1 MTLNPRRRKLIGIV
15 LAVLVFGAGLGAAL
29 YSRRAPA
36 PPVSPATTEPLVS
49 IERPVLK
56 HSEGDKLAW
65 QIRLKQIQITGGQ
78 GEISAEGIQEAL
90 IYGASGAPLVRVTAQ
105 KVVGT
110 TGGSD
115 FQVTGK
121 VTVVSYQGVVFSTD
135 TVQWNQAGGKL
146 VCPGSVHARS
156 KDALFST
163 TGLTYDLNAS
173 RISAPNQV
181 NLYSGQNKILGRG
194 LDYNVNNGDFSLNA
208 VQMIF
213 NAEEAREILRR
224 PGLP

>member
-1 MTLNPRRRKLIGIV
+1 MHLTPRRRKLIGV
-15 LAVLVFGAGLGAAL
+15 LLAVLAFGGGAWVAV
-29 YSRRAPA
+29 YFRR
-36 PPVSPATTEPLVS
+36 PPPPGTTPGTTQSLVS

-56 HSEGDKLAW
+56 HSEGDRLAW

-78 GEISAEGIQEAL
+78 GQISAEGIQEAL

-110 TGGSD
+110 TSGSN

-121 VTVVSYQGVVFSTD
+121 VTVVSYQGVIFSTD
-135 TVQWNQAGGKL
+135 TAQWNQADGKI
-146 VCPGSVHARS
+146 VCPNAVAARS
-156 KDALFST
+156 KSALFST
-163 TGLTYDLNAS
+163 TGLTYDINAS
-173 RISAPNQV
+173 LITAANQV
-181 NLYSGQNKILGRG
+181 NLYSGQNKILGKG
-194 LDYNVNNGDFSLNA
+194 LNYNVANGDFSLEA

-213 NAEEAREILRR
+213 NAEEARQLLSK

>member
-1 MTLNPRRRKLIGIV
+1 MILKPRRRKLIGV
-15 LAVLVFGAGLGAAL
+15 ALAILALGGGALIAV
-29 YSRRAPA
+29 YFRRAPA
-36 PPVSPATTEPLVS
+36 PETTPGTTEPLVS

-56 HSEGDKLAW
+56 HSEGEKLAW
-65 QIRLKQIQITGGQ
+65 QIRLKEIQITGGQ
-78 GEISAEGIQEAL
+78 GQISAEGIQEAL

-110 TGGSD
+110 TGGSN

-135 TVQWNQAGGKL
+135 TVQWNQASGKI
-146 VCPGSVHARS
+146 VCPSAVNARS

-163 TGLTYDLNAS
+163 TGMTYDINAS
-173 RISAPNQV
+173 LITAANQV
-181 NLYSGQNKILGRG
+181 NLYSGQNKILGKG
-194 LDYNVNNGDFSLNA
+194 LTYNVANGDFSLDA

-213 NAEEAREILRR
+213 NAEEARQLLSK